1 MILLIS
7 VLVVHTNCLCI
18 DDHRPESSI
27 SKGFRSGGH
36 ASAKACG
43 DLEASSSRRLSAHG
57 SKTKKRKSSIPE
69 GFSSGR
75 DPCSTAAPQ
84 HAPQWGSAPKKGR
97 GGASMKDKAKKV
109 LLDSEV
115 GSPASG

>member
-1 MILLIS
+1 LQLKG
-7 VLVVHTNCLCI
+7 
-18 DDHRPESSI
+18 DDAAD
-27 SKGFRSGGH
+27 GGDQGKD
-36 ASAKACG
+36 AEAR
-43 DLEASSSRRLSAHG
+43 ASSSRRLSAHG